1 MAFQNRPP
9 TGARVPS
16 RTGASFARRKR
27 PDSCFLDLVI
37 LPSGPERSH
46 LPLGDSFPLEGRRP
60 GQAKAGFCTP
70 EHPLGGPV
78 KPQKGPARKQ
88 DQGSIGPPRRCPSR
102 GTGGAEVGSR
112 PGWLSSAIPHW
123 ACVPVCER
131 AIRPRRPWLATGGS
145 FPLGNARHFE
155 AKPGACTQGSRFA
168 VPFKQQKAPAP
179 KQGQGGF
186 GPLRAC
192 IALGPREVWAGP
204 RRE

>member
-1 MAFQNRPP
+1 MTEPIWSERQALASPGTQPWPRAFWAAEAQPRPSHRRGPGGPKARLAFQNRPP

-123 ACVPVCER
+123 ACVP
-131 AIRPRRPWLATGGS
+131 P
-145 FPLGNARHFE
+145 
-155 AKPGACTQGSRFA
+155 
-168 VPFKQQKAPAP
+168 
-179 KQGQGGF
+179 
-186 GPLRAC
+186 
-192 IALGPREVWAGP
+192 
-204 RRE
+204 